1 MCKALLPL
9 PGLPVTVG
17 PVAQLRKLPT
27 SFSFENDLKRI
38 FERFSGSFY
47 ASPHLAGEHFVC
59 HVGYSL
65 VLLHSLPFSLA
76 HHNDAILQS
85 QYTCDK
91 NLRLET
97 R

>member
-9 PGLPVTVG
+9 HCLPVALR

-27 SFSFENDLKRI
+27 SLSFENDLKRI

-65 VLLHSLPFSLA
+65 VLLHTFPSPSPTTMMPSYKANIPL
-76 HHNDAILQS
+76 IR
-85 QYTCDK
+85 TCA
-91 NLRLET
+91 
-97 R
+97 